1 MVSIVPPAAD
11 TYGTVSASVFV
22 HSIKPI
28 LQLVDLLLS
37 LPSAPFSYQM
47 MQKKNMRQQDQ
58 TTERLR
64 TSTAIAG
71 KNKTGTRVK
80 RVPVKGGIDV
90 RHDRSIA
97 NHQPRLVSCN
107 QS

>member
-22 HSIKPI
+22 HSIKPM

-47 MQKKNMRQQDQ
+47 MQKK
-58 TTERLR
+58 T
-64 TSTAIAG
+64 
-71 KNKTGTRVK
+71 
-80 RVPVKGGIDV
+80 
-90 RHDRSIA
+90 
-97 NHQPRLVSCN
+97 
-107 QS
+107 